1 MNRVQKLLGRLLDA
15 LIDPARRERA
25 AVLLLA
31 AYCAVWS
38 LYGAFAKGSQDIHF
52 DMGEMVAWA
61 HVAGIGTPK
70 HPPVAAWLVKIWF
83 AVFPLTDWSYYLF
96 AMVLAT
102 FALWCAWRISE
113 NYLDGEK
120 RVAALLLLTFIPFF
134 NFHALKYNANTVL
147 IPLWAV
153 ATWCFLRSY
162 ETRSMIWAALAGLAA
177 AAAMMGKYWSIFLLA
192 GLVVAAL
199 ADRRRLDYFRSAAPW
214 VTIAVGGI
222 AFAPHIAWLVAN
234 DFSPF
239 AYAVD
244 SHLGTWSSA
253 VWSGPSFLAGVAG
266 YAAAPLVIWAI
277 IARPRPAALADT
289 VWPPDDARRLVL
301 ISFIAPLILPW
312 FAALAF
318 KVDIVSL
325 WAMCAMTLL
334 GVVLLSSPLVRVSRR
349 ATLWLLALATV
360 FPLLMVVA
368 SPVIAIVIHRE
379 GVPNYATHYRLLAAA
394 VDQAWRQTTDKPMRY
409 FGSYTNV
416 LNGVSFYLASR
427 PSTLDITDP
436 RATPWSDAAS
446 VARAGIALACP
457 ESEVGCMQKLNE
469 RAAGLPRHAATL
481 SRRHLGVADAP
492 VRYVIVIVPPKG

>member
-1 MNRVQKLLGRLLDA
+1 LLDA
-15 LIDPARRERA
+15 LTDPARRERA

-31 AYCAVWS
+31 AYCAVWA

-52 DMGEMVAWA
+52 DMGEMVAWSRD
-61 HVAGIGTPK
+61 AGIGTPK

-120 RVAALLLLTFIPFF
+120 RVAALLLLTFVPFF

-147 IPLWAV
+147 IPLWAM
-153 ATWCFLRSY
+153 ATWFFLRSY
-162 ETRSMIWAALAGLAA
+162 ETRSAVWAALAGLGA
-177 AAAMMGKYWSIFLLA
+177 AAAMMGKYWSIFLLV
-192 GLVVAAL
+192 GLGIAAL
-199 ADRRRLDYFRSAAPW
+199 LDRRRVDYFRSAAPW

-239 AYAVD
+239 SYAVD

-253 VWSGPSFLAGVAG
+253 AWSGPGFLAGVAG
-266 YAAAPLVIWAI
+266 YAAAPLVIWLI
-277 IARPRPAALADT
+277 ITRPRLPALADT
-289 VWPPDDARRLVL
+289 VWPADDARRLVL
-301 ISFIAPLILPW
+301 MSFIAPLILPW

-334 GVVLLSSPLVRVSRR
+334 GVVLLSSPLVLVSRR
-349 ATLWLLALATV
+349 AALWLLALAIV
-360 FPLLMVVA
+360 FPLLMVLA

-379 GVPNYATHYRLLAAA
+379 GVPNYATHYRLLATA
-394 VDQAWRQTTDKPMRY
+394 VDRAWRETTDQPMRY

-416 LNGVSFYLASR
+416 LNGVSFYLADH

-436 RATPWSDAAS
+436 RATPWSDEAS
-446 VARAGIALACP
+446 VGRAGIALACP
-457 ESEVGCMQKLNE
+457 EPEVGCMQKLNE

-481 SRRHLGVADAP
+481 SRRHWGVADAP
-492 VRYVIVIVPPKG
+492 VRYVIVIVPPRG

>member
-1 MNRVQKLLGRLLDA
+1 
-15 LIDPARRERA
+15 
-25 AVLLLA
+25 
-31 AYCAVWS
+31 
-38 LYGAFAKGSQDIHF
+38 
-52 DMGEMVAWA
+52 
-61 HVAGIGTPK
+61 
-70 HPPVAAWLVKIWF
+70 
-83 AVFPLTDWSYYLF
+83 
-96 AMVLAT
+96 
-102 FALWCAWRISE
+102 
-113 NYLDGEK
+113 
-120 RVAALLLLTFIPFF
+120 LLLTFIPFF

-162 ETRSMIWAALAGLAA
+162 ETRSMVWSALAGLAA

-199 ADRRRLDYFRSAAPW
+199 ADRRRVDYFRSAAPW
-214 VTIAVGGI
+214 MTVLVGGI

-239 AYAVD
+239 GYAVD

-253 VWSGPSFLAGVAG
+253 AWSGPGFLAGVAG
-266 YAAAPLVIWAI
+266 YAAAPLVIWLI
-277 IARPRPAALADT
+277 IARPRLPALADT
-289 VWPPDDARRLVL
+289 AWPADDARRLVL
-301 ISFIAPLILPW
+301 LSFIAPLILPW

-349 ATLWLLALATV
+349 ATTWLHGLAIV
-360 FPLLMVVA
+360 FPLLMMVA

-394 VDQAWRQTTDKPMRY
+394 VDRAWRETTDKPMRY

-416 LNGVSFYLASR
+416 LNGVSFYLPSR

-436 RATPWSDAAS
+436 RATPWSDELS
-446 VARAGIALACP
+446 VARTGIALACP
-457 ESEVGCMQKLNE
+457 EPEAGCMAKLNE
-469 RAAGLPRHAATL
+469 RAGGLPRHAATL
-481 SRRHLGVADAP
+481 SRRHLGVTDAP